1 MVPVSGNVH
10 AHRVPPPVSAVDL
23 HRATTS
29 ELPGEPLGFHGPAP
43 VQQEETF
50 SVAAFVREV
59 ARYSRIKLKSD
70 THCRL
75 NIYDINI
82 LISQESSPR
91 RSKSSSPWETAEGS
105 CQGGR

>member
-1 MVPVSGNVH
+1 MSQELHMVPVSGNVH

-59 ARYSRIKLKSD
+59 AR
-70 THCRL
+70 
-75 NIYDINI
+75 
-82 LISQESSPR
+82 
-91 RSKSSSPWETAEGS
+91 
-105 CQGGR
+105 

>member
-1 MVPVSGNVH
+1 MLQIQSLLANAPRENSTYRPPISQELSRAPASQELHMVPVSGNVH
-10 AHRVPPPVSAVDL
+10 PHRLPPPVSAADL

-59 ARYSRIKLKSD
+59 AR
-70 THCRL
+70 
-75 NIYDINI
+75 
-82 LISQESSPR
+82 
-91 RSKSSSPWETAEGS
+91 
-105 CQGGR
+105 